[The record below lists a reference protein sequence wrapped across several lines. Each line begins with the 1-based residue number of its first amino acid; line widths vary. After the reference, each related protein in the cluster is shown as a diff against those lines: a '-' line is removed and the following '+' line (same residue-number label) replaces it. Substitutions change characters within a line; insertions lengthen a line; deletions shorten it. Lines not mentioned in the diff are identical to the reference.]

1 MSRRLITLGLKASA
15 WITVPRQRRGNA
27 IVATLPIRLLFV
39 WTALPICLL
48 VHIVPA
54 QAQSG
59 RYSDVRALVGRVQ
72 QDLRRAAGMASP
84 RGKDFQRVDNAQR
97 HLSQFDRA
105 LSKGKFDSGKL
116 DASISDVQS
125 VVDHNTLTPQDR
137 DSLNVDLRDLR
148 AVRTER

>member
-1 MSRRLITLGLKASA
+1 MAIGPIQCGVSAPVCRTGPTHRSAVSWAPRTRSLLVCITLSIWL
-15 WITVPRQRRGNA
+15 
-27 IVATLPIRLLFV
+27 
-39 WTALPICLL
+39 LL
-48 VHIVPA
+48 VQFVPTCA
-54 QAQSG
+54 QTG

-72 QDLRRAAGMASP
+72 EDLRRAAGMASP

>member
-1 MSRRLITLGLKASA
+1 MLREPILSRPRASLVVLI
-15 WITVPRQRRGNA
+15 VPL
-27 IVATLPIRLLFV
+27 VC
-39 WTALPICLL
+39 CLL
-48 VHIVPA
+48 IPFGLA
-54 QAQSG
+54 QAQTG

-72 QDLRRAAGMASP
+72 EDLRRAAGMASP

-116 DASISDVQS
+116 DASISDVKS
-125 VVDHNTLTPQDR
+125 VVYHNTLTPQDR
-137 DSLNVDLRDLR
+137 DSLNVDMRDLR

>member
-1 MSRRLITLGLKASA
+1 MLREPILSRPRASLVVLI
-15 WITVPRQRRGNA
+15 VPL
-27 IVATLPIRLLFV
+27 VC
-39 WTALPICLL
+39 CLL
-48 VHIVPA
+48 IPFGLA
-54 QAQSG
+54 QAQTG

-72 QDLRRAAGMASP
+72 EDLRRAAGMASP
-84 RGKDFQRVDNAQR
+84 RSHNKDFQRVDNAQR

-148 AVRTER
+148 GVRSER

>member
-1 MSRRLITLGLKASA
+1 MLREPILSRPRASLVVLI
-15 WITVPRQRRGNA
+15 VPL
-27 IVATLPIRLLFV
+27 VC
-39 WTALPICLL
+39 CLL
-48 VHIVPA
+48 IPFGLA
-54 QAQSG
+54 QAQTG

-72 QDLRRAAGMASP
+72 EDLRRAAGMASP

-116 DASISDVQS
+116 DASISDVQN

-148 AVRTER
+148 AVRKER